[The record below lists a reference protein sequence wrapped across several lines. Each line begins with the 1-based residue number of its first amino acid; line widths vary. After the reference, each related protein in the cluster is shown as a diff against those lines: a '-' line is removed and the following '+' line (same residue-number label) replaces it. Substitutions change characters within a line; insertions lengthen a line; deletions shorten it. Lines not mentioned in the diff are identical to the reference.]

1 MENTETDIEKLKK
14 EIDDLKMEN
23 YILKKKLYSIKAIIT
38 DDAEIKLKGNETTI
52 EEFKKLMQK
61 YRATL
66 LIDMDISFRSLNC
79 LKRHAGIITLG
90 DLLQYSKSDLLN
102 IKNFG
107 RKCLKETEEALATYG
122 LELKK

>member
-14 EIDDLKMEN
+14 EIDDLKKEN
-23 YILKKKLYSIKAIIT
+23 YLLKKKLYSIKAIIT
-38 DDAEIKLKGNETTI
+38 DDAEIQLKGNETTT
-52 EEFKKLMQK
+52 EEFKQLMLK
-61 YRATL
+61 YLATL
-66 LIDMDISFRSLNC
+66 LIDMDISVRSLNC
-79 LKRHAGIITLG
+79 LIKDAGIKTLG

-102 IKNFG
+102 LKNFG